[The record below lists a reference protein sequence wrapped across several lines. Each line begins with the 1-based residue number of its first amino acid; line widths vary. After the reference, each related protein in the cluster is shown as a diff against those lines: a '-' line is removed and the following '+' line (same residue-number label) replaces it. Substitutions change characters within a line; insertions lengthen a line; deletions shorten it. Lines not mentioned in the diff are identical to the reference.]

1 MRIAIFTALLLLLAV
16 SLSSHSIAGAA
27 PPTADG
33 CTFSQGVTNCTSFQT
48 RQETRQRTVVSGC
61 LAGPTGVPGRRTT
74 VFEDAILV
82 TTTTTTKAHG
92 IEGPVFDTQTTEMT
106 EIISSRE
113 LSSVCEPI

>member
-1 MRIAIFTALLLLLAV
+1 MRIAIFVALSISLAV

-33 CTFSQGVTNCTSFQT
+33 CTFSQGVTTCTSFQT
-48 RQETRQRTVVSGC
+48 REETRQRTVVSGC

-82 TTTTTTKAHG
+82 TTTTTT
-92 IEGPVFDTQTTEMT
+92 TQTTEMT